1 MRIGNTTLLQEKNP
15 SLILWVAYLG
25 GSRTLYFMVPST
37 VGDPCSKIRSWH
49 VSFDMFQNMWW
60 KSSCLLTGIAT
71 RVGEERMGIS
81 RNYYMIIKPMQ
92 DSYEYLSNYNQLKYS
107 SLLINNVCNVQK
119 KINRLQNSHN

>member
-1 MRIGNTTLLQEKNP
+1 MMKNH
-15 SLILWVAYLG
+15 LAY
-25 GSRTLYFMVPST
+25 
-37 VGDPCSKIRSWH
+37 
-49 VSFDMFQNMWW
+49 
-60 KSSCLLTGIAT
+60 LTGIAT